1 MKYLVLGSG
10 SQGFF
15 MMLGYLKKIEKEL
28 TDLEEISCASAGSL
42 LGLCIA
48 AGKTLDEIL
57 DFSIHLDI
65 ESLIKMNLKNLLK
78 NFGFI
83 DTQPMRQ
90 KFVEFIGAD
99 LRFKDLKLN
108 LHISAMCLNTS
119 STVYFSRDTHP
130 NMKVCDAVCAS
141 CSIPIMFVSYKIDDK
156 LYIDGATLEELPAF
170 PFLNKNGDDVFCVR
184 LKSPEKTIEK
194 VADFRDYIMS
204 VVIAAMKYRIQY
216 NQFRTVSLEYKDI
229 NIFDLKLPVEDK
241 LRLYLLGLT

>member
-10 SQGFF
+10 SHGFF

-28 TDLEEISCASAGSL
+28 ADLEEISCASAGSL

-90 KFVEFIGAD
+90 KFVEFI
-99 LRFKDLKLN
+99 KL
-108 LHISAMCLNTS
+108 
-119 STVYFSRDTHP
+119 
-130 NMKVCDAVCAS
+130 
-141 CSIPIMFVSYKIDDK
+141 
-156 LYIDGATLEELPAF
+156 
-170 PFLNKNGDDVFCVR
+170 
-184 LKSPEKTIEK
+184 
-194 VADFRDYIMS
+194 
-204 VVIAAMKYRIQY
+204 
-216 NQFRTVSLEYKDI
+216 
-229 NIFDLKLPVEDK
+229 
-241 LRLYLLGLT
+241 